1 MEKRINAFVKRYFTG
16 EELIIYQYGLLVGCQ
31 FIIFLVFTVII
42 GISLGMLIE
51 SVIFLLTFYSIR
63 SYIGGV
69 HLSKYKWC
77 LLLSCTIVAVLL
89 VTVKYTN
96 LKNFYGITLFMC
108 MMIYIYI
115 ICNSK
120 CYDPKNFE
128 KCYFIKKIKTNAAKV
143 VCLYVFFL
151 TIDYRNGLEIIVYT
165 LVTVILAKMIG
176 KKKMENL

>member
-77 LLLSCTIVAVLL
+77 LLLSCTVVAVLL

-96 LKNFYGITLFMC
+96 LIVWATVFAIIFCNGLILED
-108 MMIYIYI
+108 IYIY
-115 ICNSK
+115 NLQ
-120 CYDPKNFE
+120 F
-128 KCYFIKKIKTNAAKV
+128 
-143 VCLYVFFL
+143 
-151 TIDYRNGLEIIVYT
+151 
-165 LVTVILAKMIG
+165 KM
-176 KKKMENL
+176 L

>member
-77 LLLSCTIVAVLL
+77 LLLSCTVVAVLL

-108 MMIYIYI
+108 MMIYIY
-115 ICNSK
+115 NLQ
-120 CYDPKNFE
+120 F
-128 KCYFIKKIKTNAAKV
+128 
-143 VCLYVFFL
+143 
-151 TIDYRNGLEIIVYT
+151 
-165 LVTVILAKMIG
+165 KM
-176 KKKMENL
+176 L

>member
-69 HLSKYKWC
+69 HLSKYKGLKPAWIPHWHQNASVKWGIKQNYKWSAMYILILTVRLC
-77 LLLSCTIVAVLL
+77 ISAVLL
-89 VTVKYTN
+89 RKPGRLDVPY
-96 LKNFYGITLFMC
+96 
-108 MMIYIYI
+108 
-115 ICNSK
+115 
-120 CYDPKNFE
+120 
-128 KCYFIKKIKTNAAKV
+128 
-143 VCLYVFFL
+143 
-151 TIDYRNGLEIIVYT
+151 EIWI
-165 LVTVILAKMIG
+165 
-176 KKKMENL
+176 